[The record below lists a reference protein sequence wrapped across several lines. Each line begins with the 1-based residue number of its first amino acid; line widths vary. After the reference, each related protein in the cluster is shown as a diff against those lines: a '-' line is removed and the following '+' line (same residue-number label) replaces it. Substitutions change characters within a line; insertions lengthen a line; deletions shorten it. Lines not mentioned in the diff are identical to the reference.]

1 MSSDAISALA
11 LEFGIRDHV
20 DFMAGSAGLPQLRL
34 TNAYGGARIALQGAQ
49 VLSWA
54 PFGQADL
61 IWMSPAARF
70 SPGVSLRGGIPI
82 CWPWF
87 GPRKGATGLPAHGIA
102 RTELWEIVASGI
114 SDDGRVRVD
123 FRLMPG
129 RSGDP
134 LWSFATPVHYR
145 VTLGEALELELL
157 TRNEGTETVTIG
169 AALHTY
175 WAVADVRDVRILG
188 LDGCTYIDK
197 LDGDIRKRQQ
207 GAVTISAETDRIY
220 LDDGAVCVIEGP
232 GHARRIR
239 NRKRG
244 SGTTVVWNPRVEK
257 AARLGDMG
265 KDGHLRMVCVETA
278 NAADDVVTIT
288 PGGEHL
294 LQVRY
299 QVEPL

>member
-61 IWMSPAARF
+61 IWISPAARF
-70 SPGVSLRGGIPI
+70 SSGVSLRGGIPV

-87 GPRKGATGLPAHGIA
+87 GPRKGATGLPAQGIA
-102 RTELWEIVASGI
+102 RKELWGIVASGI

-123 FRLMPG
+123 FRLMPR
-129 RSGDP
+129 RSGNSV
-134 LWSFATPVHYR
+134 WSFATPVHYR
-145 VTLGEALELELL
+145 VTLGKALELELL
-157 TRNEGTETVTIG
+157 TRNESTETVTIG
-169 AALHTY
+169 VALHTY

-188 LDGCTYIDK
+188 LEGCTYIDK
-197 LDGDIRKRQQ
+197 LDGDVRKRQQ

-220 LDDGAVCVIEGP
+220 FDDGAACEIEDP

-239 NRKRG
+239 ISKRG
-244 SGTTVVWNPRVEK
+244 SGTTVVWNPWVEK

-278 NAADDVVTIT
+278 DAADDVVTIA
-288 PGGEHL
+288 PGGGHL